1 MRTRKELAD
10 ILRNRQLERAPEI
23 AEKLGFDVN
32 TFQKTVSDLSDD
44 EIILSYITCSQCGEA
59 LVSLEDVD
67 TILEQ
72 NPETFDAFWDILQIF
87 GSTHDWESCR

>member
-10 ILRNRQLERAPEI
+10 TLRNRQLERAPEI
-23 AEKLGFDVN
+23 ADQLGFEVN
-32 TFQKTVSDLSDD
+32 TFKKMVSDLPDD

-59 LVSLEDVD
+59 LASLEDVD

-72 NPETFDAFWDILQIF
+72 NPETFDDFWDILQIF

>member
-10 ILRNRQLERAPEI
+10 ILRDRQLERAPEI
-23 AEKLGFDVN
+23 ADQLGFDVN
-32 TFQKTVSDLSDD
+32 TFKKTVLDLSNDK
-44 EIILSYITCSQCGEA
+44 IILTYITCAQCGEA
-59 LVSLEDVD
+59 LASLEDVD

-72 NPETFDAFWDILQIF
+72 NPETFDDFWDILQFF